1 MAVEERVL
9 CFERKLLDEL
19 GMFQGLS
26 LEVEKYLGV
35 ITKPANLA
43 YKIRREAEQDRRYK
57 QLIPYVLM
65 ISHDRVLQYE
75 RGQGGEET
83 RLRGLYSIGVG
94 GHISEEDRGLFSKD
108 ALGYYEGMR
117 REIKEE
123 VDMEPAQERAVALI
137 NDDSTEVGFVHFGV
151 VHIMHVAS
159 EKIAGGKTGI
169 KAPKFVPIAEAARKS
184 ARYESW
190 SRLCL
195 ENMALLLAK
204 AEG

>member
-1 MAVEERVL
+1 M
-9 CFERKLLDEL
+9 
-19 GMFQGLS
+19 
-26 LEVEKYLGV
+26 GV

-65 ISHDRVLQYE
+65 ISGDRVLQYE
-75 RGQGGEET
+75 RGQGGEEK
-83 RLRGLYSIGVG
+83 RLHGLYSIGVG
-94 GHISEEDRGLFSKD
+94 GHIAEDDHLLFSKD

-123 VDMEPAQERAVALI
+123 VGMEPGKETAVALI
-137 NDDSTEVGFVHFGV
+137 NDDSTEVGIVHFGV
-151 VHIMHVAS
+151 VHVMRVAS

-169 KAPKFVPIAEAARKS
+169 KGPKFVPIAEAARKS

-195 ENMALLLAK
+195 ENMALLMAR

>member
-19 GMFQGLS
+19 GLFQGLC
-26 LEVEKYLGV
+26 LEVDKYLQV
-35 ITKPANLA
+35 ITQPSNLL

-57 QLIPYVLM
+57 QLIPYVLLL
-65 ISHDRVLQYE
+65 SHDRVLQYE
-75 RGQGGEET
+75 RGQGGEEK
-83 RLRGLYSIGVG
+83 RLHGLYSVGVG
-94 GHISEEDRGLFSKD
+94 GHIAEDDHLLFSKD

-123 VDMEPAQERAVALI
+123 VGMDPGQESAVALI

-151 VHIMHVAS
+151 VHIMRVAS
-159 EKIAGGKTGI
+159 EKIAGWKSGI
-169 KAPKFVPIAEAARKS
+169 LAPKFVPLAEAARKS

-195 ENMALLLAK
+195 ENIALLMAK
-204 AEG
+204 A